1 MQASYLW
8 KKLFT
13 KKHLKARYEEKIK
26 NKPSIGLDKVSPK
39 KFEETLDENF
49 EIIIRKA

>member
-26 NKPSIGLDKVSPK
+26 NKPSIGLDKVS
-39 KFEETLDENF
+39 
-49 EIIIRKA
+49 KAYSLFFPHTAL

>member
-39 KFEETLDENF
+39 IQAYQVEEVLIGE
-49 EIIIRKA
+49 